1 MQLQLSVAERQLLA
15 DILEQTRYSLT
26 QGVEP
31 GRETPDREAKA
42 RECEELVTKIFENQL
57 QFSADEL
64 DTLTAVLKDRRHL
77 QEQGSS
83 QEQERERQ
91 LLQSLTDK
99 IIELCVMI

>member
-15 DILEQTRYSLT
+15 DILEETRYSFM
-26 QGVEP
+26 QGAEP
-31 GRETPDREAKA
+31 GRKTPERESKA
-42 RECEELVTKIFENQL
+42 RECEGLLTKVYENRL

-77 QEQGSS
+77 QEQGSE
-83 QEQERERQ
+83 QEQKRQ